1 MLIPSSPGAIN
12 GMRLTEQQ
20 LLLQQTART
29 LMQRHAPREVVREL
43 DETRAYPYD
52 LHRAWA
58 DAGFFA
64 LAFPEADGGLG
75 GSVADLMVVGE
86 EISYASPD
94 LFMAFAGNVFCG
106 LNVSR
111 KGSPEQ
117 RARWLPKLIAGEI
130 RMAICMSEPNAG
142 SDVGAIETAARREGE
157 GWRINGQ
164 KLWSTGAGA
173 RSTLLNIYLRT
184 DAKASYRDALS
195 LMLVENDAEGVELRR
210 LDMIGRRA
218 TGTYE
223 IFLRDVYAD
232 DSRVVGGVNKGWACA
247 MSGLEIERI
256 VSCASN
262 IGASRA
268 VVDLASAYAAER
280 RQFGRP
286 IGANQAIAHMLA
298 DMATEVEAGR
308 ALTMLAAEKLA
319 AGEDAL
325 REITMAKLFTSEAYV
340 KVASQG
346 MQIMGAYGCS
356 MEYDMQRHY
365 RDCRSATIAAGS
377 SQMQRNLIARLMG
390 HVVR

>member
-1 MLIPSSPGAIN
+1 MQDA
-12 GMRLTEQQ
+12 
-20 LLLQQTART
+20 ARK
-29 LMQRHAPREVVREL
+29 LMQRHAPPEVVRQL
-43 DETRAYPYD
+43 DEARAYPYD

-58 DAGFFA
+58 EAGFFA
-64 LAFPEADGGLG
+64 LAFPEDDGGLG
-75 GSVADLMVVGE
+75 GSVADLMIVGE

-106 LNVSR
+106 LNVAR
-111 KGSPEQ
+111 KGSREQ
-117 RARWLPKLIAGEI
+117 RQRFLPKLLAGEI
-130 RMAICMSEPNAG
+130 RMAIAMSEPGAG
-142 SDVGAIETAARREGE
+142 SDVGAISTTADPRGE

-164 KLWSTGAGA
+164 KLWCTGAGA
-173 RSTLLNIYLRT
+173 KDTFLNIYLKT
-184 DAKASYRDALS
+184 DRNASHRKGLS

-210 LDMIGRRA
+210 LDMLGRRA
-218 TGTYE
+218 TGTFE
-223 IFLRDVYAD
+223 VFLRDVYVEAD
-232 DSRVVGGVNKGWACA
+232 RVVGGVNAGWECA
-247 MSGLEIERI
+247 MSGLQIERI

-268 VVDLASAYAAER
+268 VVDMASAYAAER
-280 RQFGRP
+280 TQFGRP
-286 IGANQAIAHMLA
+286 IGTNQSIAHMLA

-308 ALTMLAAEKLA
+308 ALTMMAAAKLE

-325 REITMAKLFTSEAYV
+325 REITMAKLFTSETYV

-346 MQIMGAYGCS
+346 MQIMGAYGYS

-390 HVVR
+390 HPVP

>member
-1 MLIPSSPGAIN
+1 
-12 GMRLTEQQ
+12 MRLTDDQTQ
-20 LLLQQTART
+20 LQDSARK
-29 LMQRHAPREVVREL
+29 LMRRHAPPDVVREL
-43 DETRAYPYD
+43 DERRLYPYD

-58 DAGFFA
+58 EAGLLA
-64 LAFPEADGGLG
+64 LAFPEEDGGLG
-75 GSVADLMVVGE
+75 GSVADLLIVGE

-106 LNVSR
+106 LNIAR
-111 KGSPEQ
+111 KGSPAQ
-117 RARWLPKLIAGEI
+117 RRAWLPKLMAGEL
-130 RMAICMSEPNAG
+130 RMAISMSEPGAG
-142 SDVGAIETAARREGE
+142 SDVGAIQTHAVRDGA

-164 KLWSTGAGA
+164 KLWCTGAGA
-173 RSTLLNIYLRT
+173 DNTLLNIYLRT
-184 DAKASYRDALS
+184 DREAPYRKGLS

-210 LDMIGRRA
+210 CDMLGRRA

-223 IFLRDVYAD
+223 VFLKDVYVD
-232 DSRVVGGVNKGWACA
+232 DSRIIGGLNQGWDCA
-247 MSGLEIERI
+247 MSGLQIERI

-262 IGASRA
+262 TGASRA
-268 VVDLASAYAAER
+268 VVDMASAYAGER
-280 RQFGRP
+280 RQFDRT
-286 IGANQAIAHMLA
+286 IGSNQAIAHMLA

-308 ALTMLAAEKLA
+308 ALTMMAAEKLA

-325 REITMAKLFTSEAYV
+325 REITMAKLFTSETYV

-346 MQIMGAYGCS
+346 MQIMGAYGYS

-390 HVVR
+390 HVVP